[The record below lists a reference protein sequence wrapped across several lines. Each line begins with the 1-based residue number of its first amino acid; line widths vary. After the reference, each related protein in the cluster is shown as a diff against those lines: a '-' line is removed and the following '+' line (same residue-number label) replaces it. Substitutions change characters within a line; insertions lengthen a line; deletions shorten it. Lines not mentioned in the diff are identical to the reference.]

1 VKAVTIAK
9 RITVALMS
17 FDYGQK
23 SQIDVERIALMKWNP
38 NGTETNLGGLCKR
51 VVTKRIV
58 EELKRAGIE

>member
-1 VKAVTIAK
+1 
-9 RITVALMS
+9 MS